1 MCLFFYRY
9 WLELRGF
16 SPADVIWLNHIGDEI
31 FTKRHK
37 ISHLFRCQRLLTIIL
52 NCLECIATRA
62 RAIPYIGHEILV
74 LGRLVSIF
82 RDQEQLCTL
91 IITIVNDGDILGI
104 PSMSKNIS
112 CKRSRQYLIT
122 MFSFQSCNF
131 RQRRDFGHGLR
142 RPPNELTLVEILLRL
157 EGFRDSQVDAGK
169 ALEMVVIKV
178 AVWCR

>member
-74 LGRLVSIF
+74 LERLVSIF

-112 CKRSRQYLIT
+112 CNQFNKILIVTEVQRSIFFQLIAKRL
-122 MFSFQSCNF
+122 
-131 RQRRDFGHGLR
+131 
-142 RPPNELTLVEILLRL
+142 LVFVPAVKTVFNHNVLLSIMQL
-157 EGFRDSQVDAGK
+157 SATT
-169 ALEMVVIKV
+169 
-178 AVWCR
+178 